1 MGEAED
7 VVAAWP
13 AVGCNYFTAF
23 FMLRQR
29 LAGSGVATLE
39 SEREGGMSYFFVY
52 CAKVLQ

>member
-7 VVAAWP
+7 VVAALP

-23 FMLRQR
+23 FMLRHR